1 MLKNTKV
8 VGIAAA
14 VTLLTGVALAPSA
27 TAVGQDRPYQSD
39 VSNDGGRTYFSIYD
53 IRTGC
58 KATTTLNG
66 KTSVDRATHVV
77 GDSRKTYGEIV
88 DAWVTTP
95 KMAGEYTIK
104 SRINNDCADDA
115 GYSNAPTMSDTVEVG
130 TQVELDSDGN
140 WDELGGGNVR
150 IYGDVELMGGAITQD
165 LGAVKV
171 LFQVRGKTVAS
182 TYTDADGYISAT
194 IASKYLNKRGNT
206 KVTLS
211 LATNRNYWM
220 DDYEVVAR

>member
-14 VTLLTGVALAPSA
+14 VALLTGVALAPSA
-27 TAVGQDRPYQSD
+27 TAVGQDRPYQD
-39 VSNDGGRTYFSIYD
+39 NVSNEGARTYFSIFD

-77 GDSRKTYGEIV
+77 GDSRRTYGEIV
-88 DAWVTTP
+88 DAWVPTP
-95 KMAGEYTIK
+95 KLAGEYTIK

-115 GYSNAPTMSDTVEVG
+115 GYSNAPTMSDTVTVGDEV
-130 TQVELDSDGN
+130 VLDGS
-140 WDELGGGNVR
+140 WDEIGGGNVR
-150 IYGDVELMGGAITQD
+150 IDGTVELTGGAAQD
-165 LGAVKV
+165 LGAIKM
-171 LFQVRGKTVAS
+171 LFKVRGKTVAS
-182 TYTDADGYISAT
+182 TYTDADGAISAT

-211 LATNRNYWM
+211 LATNRNFWM
-220 DDYEVVAR
+220 DDSEVVAR